1 MTAQP
6 GEGIGLGHRNHPLL
20 GHKVR
25 DAAHE
30 DRIGVLRAVAPNADP
45 AAKHRLG
52 PKPATADEA
61 RSSLGRDE
69 VVAWLAPVSG
79 GVEWPTPL
87 DAITE
92 A

>member
-1 MTAQP
+1 MSAQP

-20 GHKVR
+20 GRQVR
-25 DAAHE
+25 DTAHE
-30 DRIGVLRAVAPNADP
+30 DRVGVLRAVAPNVEP
-45 AAKHRLG
+45 AAKHRVD
-52 PKPATADEA
+52 PRPAVADEA
-61 RSSLGRDE
+61 RSSLARDE
-69 VVAWLAPVSG
+69 VVAWLAPVNG